1 MSFRKFKTPS
11 NSSKKSRDPSVGRSR
26 ERDDKYRINKL
37 IKVLTTTGLDTLEL
51 KYFEELKS
59 LCLQSD
65 ELIQYTYSNLSKTL
79 HKDHSQ
85 IRLSALQICDQ
96 LLRCSKPFRNLFIE
110 DLRELFKLILVGSSD
125 NAWVGSVTPL
135 PPPKCKAEL
144 LSRTA
149 FLMIKQ
155 WHDLFGDKP
164 KYFRLKMGYN
174 HVCAMYNQE
183 ESSPLQELNIF
194 TPPSHNSQIHL
205 PLRLPL
211 SSSQNND
218 VLLDEV
224 NVFQTQL
231 DGYLDD
237 MTSTMT
243 ELESCLTL
251 LMPTPDDFLIEDED
265 RDHNTDDKNHDSE
278 SKIGSKSKDSSSTF
292 KDSSSKCI
300 ENSSKER
307 GTLSSEENSAMSKER
322 YSSSKEC
329 SSKSEKSFLKS
340 KEKCSS
346 SEERTSKSTEKS
358 ALSKERSSRSK
369 ESSSKSEES
378 SSKCRDKSSNFREKT
393 SKSTEKSSH
402 SKGNSS
408 KSKERSSSSREN
420 SSKCKEQNT
429 SSSSKE
435 CSSKSKEKY
444 SSSKERS
451 SSSKDISLKSKGT
464 SSSSTASSS
473 KSKDKY
479 SHSVERSSIDFKE
492 KSSSSKDSSK
502 SNYSTSKE
510 KSSKSEG
517 NFTSSKES
525 SPKSKDSSKNRFSKS
540 KESSSSKEKSSNSKE
555 RPSKSKDESGSSSKS
570 SNSKNIHSKSSNSQ
584 EFSFLSSTSDDG
596 SSNKSSPTGNGNNI
610 ETSKSL
616 CPKELPSQEKCP
628 SDKCTSKCHDKILLL
643 EKYTNSDQEPRKEPN
658 NVNASKD
665 GEHETKFEYDQEFEQ
680 IASDSFDGLMEE
692 IREDN
697 NGNKTIVKNP
707 QNGILEKKPSKPP
720 SLEGKSN
727 NLESDIK
734 YVSLSENVT
743 NTNTSV
749 NINSQLEITESVS
762 NHLCPLEDI
771 NMNSDGKD
779 SQEQPMDID
788 VNEEKRDILTE
799 KGNTEGFTEPGNVED
814 IRKSSEEKEGTKEI
828 ENNLEGM
835 ELVLDVENNRES
847 KGKTDESEKQ
857 TEIPKEI
864 HEKNDTKNRNEP
876 SKDDTCDK
884 NEKHA
889 FKEQTGFSAQK
900 KNVEKDMEKR
910 HNGEIIIEDVRNFD
924 EEMKSENVENKDE
937 VENEEIGQGEE
948 EEDEAE
954 EEEDVEEGEEEEEEE
969 VEEEE

>member
-265 RDHNTDDKNHDSE
+265 CDHSTDKNHDSE

-300 ENSSKER
+300 EKSSKPKER

-479 SHSVERSSIDFKE
+479 SHSVERSSHFKE
-492 KSSSSKDSSK
+492 KYSSSKDSSK

-570 SNSKNIHSKSSNSQ
+570 SNSKNRHLKSSNSQ

-697 NGNKTIVKNP
+697 NGNKTSGEIA

-762 NHLCPLEDI
+762 NHSDSPLEDI

-788 VNEEKRDILTE
+788 DVDEEKRDMLTE

-847 KGKTDESEKQ
+847 KGKTD
-857 TEIPKEI
+857 
-864 HEKNDTKNRNEP
+864 
-876 SKDDTCDK
+876 
-884 NEKHA
+884 
-889 FKEQTGFSAQK
+889 
-900 KNVEKDMEKR
+900 
-910 HNGEIIIEDVRNFD
+910 
-924 EEMKSENVENKDE
+924 KSENKQKYLKKSTKIMVRRIEMNHLKTTPVIKMKNMHSKNRLDFLHKRRMWKKTWKRDI
-937 VENEEIGQGEE
+937 VVKQ
-948 EEDEAE
+948 
-954 EEEDVEEGEEEEEEE
+954 
-969 VEEEE
+969 